1 MTQTNL
7 MDVPQSQS
15 ALQDQRPQR
24 RRTQGPV
31 LRFTPTAW
39 AKLQYFCH
47 RGDTEIG
54 GFAIT
59 AADDLL
65 LVEDFVTVCQS
76 VSGATVAFDDTAVA
90 EFFEAQVDAGR
101 RPEQFARIW
110 AHSHPGKSPTP
121 SSVDEETFDRVFG
134 ACDWAIMFILARNGA
149 TYARLRFNVGPG
161 GAVAIPVEVDYSMP
175 FSAADHAA
183 WEAEYQANIFPEIEC
198 WGLTDSKNKAA
209 ATDRASP
216 FDLAES
222 RSGSFPG
229 DLLAD
234 LQAMEPA
241 ERRLV
246 LDELAA
252 RPELWSDNGDLRY
265 G

>member
-1 MTQTNL
+1 
-7 MDVPQSQS
+7 MDPPQPQSLRQNK
-15 ALQDQRPQR
+15 QPER
-24 RRTQGPV
+24 RRSEGPI

-47 RGDTEIG
+47 RGNTEIG

-59 AADDLL
+59 ADDDVL
-65 LVEDFVTVCQS
+65 LVEDFITVRQS
-76 VSGATVAFDDTAVA
+76 VSGASVAFDDTAVA
-90 EFFEAQVDAGR
+90 DLFETQVDAGR

-110 AHSHPGKSPTP
+110 LHTHPGDSPMP

-134 ACDWAIMFILARNGA
+134 LCDWAIMFVLARGGK

-161 GAVAIPVEVDYSMP
+161 GAAVIPVEVD
-175 FSAADHAA
+175 FGTCFGAADHAA
-183 WEAEYQANIFPEIEC
+183 WESEYQANIFPELDR
-198 WGLTDSKNKAA
+198 WSLPGFKDKAT
-209 ATDRASP
+209 ATTVITPATSADDRP
-216 FDLAES
+216 TPLPD
-222 RSGSFPG
+222 
-229 DLLAD
+229 DVLAD
-234 LQAMEPA
+234 LEAMEPE

-252 RPELWSDNGDLRY
+252 RPELWADDGEMLY